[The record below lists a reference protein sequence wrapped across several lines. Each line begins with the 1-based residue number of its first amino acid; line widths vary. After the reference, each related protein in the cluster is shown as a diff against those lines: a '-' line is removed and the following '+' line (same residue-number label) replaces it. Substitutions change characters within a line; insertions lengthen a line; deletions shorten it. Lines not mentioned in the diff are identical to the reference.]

1 MSVAAHACPTPRTA
15 DAGACAPKV
24 ERERQIID
32 LFRHI
37 AAFRASYDAT
47 LLDEAATF
55 AAGIVGPTLADDL
68 MAAAIRLDNEMRCQT
83 AVDYAPL
90 PVGSLERH
98 DCEDAFL
105 GMLLALSNQA
115 DRAALGLAGRLGV
128 TETRALFASARALAA
143 VLGWPGRGL
152 SREAPVRP
160 RRRRWPEAHL
170 AYGQA

>member
-1 MSVAAHACPTPRTA
+1 MSVAAHACLTPRAA
-15 DAGACAPKV
+15 DAAVCAQRA

-37 AAFRASYDAT
+37 AAFRLSYDAK
-47 LLDEAATF
+47 LLDEAAAF

-90 PVGSLERH
+90 PVGSPERH
-98 DCEDAFL
+98 ECEDAFL

-128 TETRALFASARALAA
+128 VETRALFASARALAA
-143 VLGWPGRGL
+143 ILGWPDRAHP
-152 SREAPVRP
+152 REVPARP
-160 RRRRWPEAHL
+160 RRRHWPETHL